1 MLRQRPCGAF
11 QQDHPTASFGLHG
24 VCVILIL
31 LSGSVTAAADPQRR
45 IEFDVLP
52 VVAAQVVDGAPF
64 ESVKRVEVPLRVSTR
79 IDVDRR
85 TTIEE
90 LYFEVRFIT
99 PHVAVLDYDPK
110 TQLAS
115 DIEGAIEVQVTDEES
130 KSLGT
135 SVKGTYHGIVSA
147 QGGLDV
153 GSKSIDTRKYR
164 QVPEQQ
170 TIAASGTL
178 DRGRGAFFKFRR
190 ASQQSLEG
198 DKFVTVVIE
207 VPSGWRAGLIDLSV
221 AAEGT
226 ISSGLGLGNPQR
238 TTIRQQRFL
247 VATHLA
253 TDISARRACW
263 QLAEAELE
271 VRRVAD
277 AYAAKIQDRAYPT
290 VFHQIGAALTIVSP
304 EIPLDWLQRSL
315 FDSIDPYFDSRI
327 SQLPV
332 DVRVAVMDYMDA
344 KQQVGQLN
352 GPS

>member
-1 MLRQRPCGAF
+1 MLRQRSCEDLKHGHRTAF
-11 QQDHPTASFGLHG
+11 VGLHG
-24 VCVILIL
+24 VCLTLIL
-31 LSGSVTAAADPQRR
+31 LGGSVAAAADPQRR

-52 VVAAQVVDGAPF
+52 VVAAQRIDGAAV
-64 ESVKRVEVPLRVSTR
+64 ESVMRVEVPLRISTR

-99 PHVAVLDYDPK
+99 SHVAVLDYDPK

-135 SVKGTYHGIVSA
+135 SVNGTYHGIVSA

-164 QVPEQQ
+164 KMPEQQ

-190 ASQQSLEG
+190 ASQQTLEG
-198 DKFVTVVIE
+198 DKFVSVVIE
-207 VPSGWRAGLIDLSV
+207 VPSTWRAGLIDVSV

-226 ISSGLGLGNPQR
+226 VSSGLSIGSPER
-238 TTIRQQRFL
+238 MTIRQQRFL

-253 TDISARRACW
+253 SDISARRACW

-277 AYAAKIQDRAYPT
+277 AYAAKIQDRTYPT
-290 VFHQIGAALTIVSP
+290 VLHQIGAALTIVSP

-315 FDSIDPYFDSRI
+315 FDSVDPYFDAHIR
-327 SQLPV
+327 QLPV